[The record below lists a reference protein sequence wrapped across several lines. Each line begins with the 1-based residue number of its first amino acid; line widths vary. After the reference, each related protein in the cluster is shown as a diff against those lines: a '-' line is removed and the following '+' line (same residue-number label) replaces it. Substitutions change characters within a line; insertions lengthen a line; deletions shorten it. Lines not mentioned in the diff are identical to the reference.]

1 MNGIPDDIREK
12 AANCPTQIRITRQE
26 PGFYQMRFV
35 KANGECAVV
44 EDRIGIDQ
52 VISKLREFA
61 KA

>member
-12 AANCPTQIRITRQE
+12 AANYPTQIRITRQE
-26 PGFYQMRFV
+26 PGVYQMRFV
-35 KANGECAVV
+35 KANGEGVVV
-44 EDRIGIDQ
+44 EDRIGIDK